1 MPGERF
7 IKSISNIIVFTSN
20 SFPAAE
26 DPHVAVV
33 PDEHE
38 LAADTHVDTAQ
49 EHDGPGHDAP
59 QEQEEER
66 PLWLVVNDNTGVVVL
81 IVVAVKY
88 SPAGVVSS
96 VPSIS
101 AVSECYV
108 IRIEMFQS
116 DL

>member
-1 MPGERF
+1 M
-7 IKSISNIIVFTSN
+7 T
-20 SFPAAE
+20 
-26 DPHVAVV
+26 VV
-33 PDEHE
+33 TNEHE